1 MLVSTHRE
9 ALPLFNRDVRLM
21 LFSQALI
28 GFTIFGGIYTV
39 LLNLYL
45 LRLGYGPQL
54 IGQINAA
61 GALSFALLS
70 IPAGMLAD
78 RWGARRCMI
87 LGLLLAALGFG
98 LLPLGEFIQNQTPWI
113 MGSYALGVL
122 GNTFYIICSI
132 PYLTLI
138 CPPQLR
144 NHVFSTQVAI
154 WPLAGFAGSLCGG
167 FLPGFFSALL
177 ELPATHPAAYRY
189 PLLLASAI
197 LLVSVGAIT
206 ATRARPHQRPTR
218 AHRKSVPRPL
228 AVILVLA
235 LVTFLQM
242 AGENSLRIFFN
253 VYMDDGLGAT
263 TALIGGLTAAGQL
276 LAALTALAAPTLS
289 HRFGRVPVIA
299 VGAGAMAL
307 CMVPL
312 ALWGH
317 WAVAGVASM
326 TLIAITSIRRSVY
339 IVFQQE
345 LVHEHW
351 RVTMSSALTMAYG
364 ISIAAISLGGGW
376 LIAELGYRT
385 LFLGCGLLTALGVVC
400 FQLYFRVPR
409 GEYAQSP
416 PDAGS
421 DELAT
426 GDA

>member
-1 MLVSTHRE
+1 
-9 ALPLFNRDVRLM
+9 M

-61 GALSFALLS
+61 GALSFAFLS

-87 LGLLLAALGFG
+87 LGLLLATLGFG
-98 LLPLGEFIQNQTPWI
+98 LLPLGESIQNRTLWI
-113 MGSYALGVL
+113 MGSYALGIL

-144 NHVFSTQVAI
+144 NYVFSTQVAI

-167 FLPGFFSALL
+167 LLPSFFSALL
-177 ELPATHPAAYRY
+177 DLPDAHPAPYRY
-189 PLLLASAI
+189 PLLLAASI
-197 LLVSVGAIT
+197 LLLSVGAI
-206 ATRARPHQRPTR
+206 ATIRAHPHQRPTHER
-218 AHRKSVPRPL
+218 RKSLPRPL
-228 AVILVLA
+228 TVILILA

-242 AGENSLRIFFN
+242 ASENSLRIFFN
-253 VYMDDGLGAT
+253 VYMDDELGAT
-263 TALIGGLTAAGQL
+263 TALIGGLTAGGQL
-276 LAALTALAAPTLS
+276 LAALTALAAPALS
-289 HRFGRVPVIA
+289 QRFGRVPVIM

-312 ALWGH
+312 ALWDH
-317 WAVAGVASM
+317 WAVAGVTSM
-326 TLIAITSIRRSVY
+326 ILIAITSIRRSVY

-364 ISIAAISLGGGW
+364 ISIATISLGGGW
-376 LIAELGYRT
+376 LITKLGYQT
-385 LFLGCGLLTALGVVC
+385 LFLGCGLLTALGTVC

-409 GEYAQSP
+409 GEYANSS
-416 PDAGS
+416 PDAGA
-421 DELAT
+421 DELTT
-426 GDA
+426 GST